1 MTSEHYV
8 YVLLDSSKP
17 GVHTYGEYTFDHE
30 PFYVGKGK
38 SKRIKDTV
46 YDKSSFK
53 AKKIRKMKS
62 EGVEIIA
69 VKVLES
75 LSNEESIKR
84 EVELIS
90 KIGRRDA
97 GRGPL
102 VNTTDGGEG
111 RSGSPHS
118 EDTKARISRGRKGV
132 GVGRKHSQET
142 IDKFRKAQS
151 GERNGFYG
159 KRHTEESKARHSE
172 RVSGSSHPMFDRKH
186 TPETIERLV
195 RHRREGVSNEAIRE
209 ATRKFKKP
217 VLMYDLALNFIREFD
232 SVQQASADTG
242 INESI
247 ISKCCRGEIKSPTR
261 RHFRYKNPEDAVKR
275 NKFILDVG
283 GRFWLGGK
291 EYTLVKRN
299 AKTCI
304 CESDGVRETMHV
316 RDHAFLFEKDTND
329 IDAVEI
335 LLFLKSMDPSFR
347 LGDGVVG
354 NGEVSVEYLKIVN
367 SSEVFVG
374 KTRESPGNAGIT
386 VFSDEWRDKRDIV
399 KSRLRHMLGKSEKI
413 WARKCEVREVADNT
427 LAREFLNRNHIQ
439 GYVGSVVKLGLF
451 HLGELVSLMTFGN
464 LRKSMGRRADPGSFE
479 LLRFCNRL
487 DTSVVGGASRLF
499 RHFLD
504 NHNPGRVISYADK
517 RWSSG
522 GLYRQLGFAH
532 VGDTVPNYYYIVGG
546 RREYRFKWRKDI
558 LVSMG
563 HDPSKT
569 EVEIMRGLN
578 HHRIFDRGSMRF
590 EWTASPGRPPQRP
603 YFDLVKS

>member
-38 SKRIKDTV
+38 SKRIKDTI

-53 AKKIRKMKS
+53 ANKIRKMKS

-69 VKVLES
+69 KKVLES

-84 EVELIS
+84 EIELIS
-90 KIGRRDA
+90 QIGRRDF

-118 EDTKARISRGRKGV
+118 EDTKAKISRGRKGI

-142 IDKFRKAQS
+142 IDKFRQAQS
-151 GERNGFYG
+151 GKMNGFYG
-159 KRHTEESKARHSE
+159 KRHTEENKVRHSE
-172 RVSGSSHPMFDRKH
+172 RVSGSSHPMFNKKH

-195 RHRREGVSNEAIRE
+195 RHRSDRVSNDAIRE

-261 RHFRYKNPEDAVKR
+261 HHFRYKNPEDNVKR

-283 GRFWLGGK
+283 DRFWLGSK
-291 EYTLVKRN
+291 EYTLIKRN

-304 CESDGVRETMHV
+304 CESGGTPETMHL

-335 LLFLKSMDPSFR
+335 LLFLQSIDTSFR
-347 LGDGVVG
+347 LRDGIMS
-354 NGEVSVEYLKIVN
+354 NGVTSVEYLKIVN
-367 SSEVFVG
+367 NSEIFAG
-374 KTRESPGNAGIT
+374 RHRESPGNDRIT

-399 KSRLRHMLGKSEKI
+399 KSRLRHKLGKSEKI
-413 WARKCEVREVADNT
+413 WARKCEVREVTDNT
-427 LAREFLNRNHIQ
+427 IVREFLGRNHIQ

-451 HLGELVSLMTFGN
+451 HMGELVSLMTFGN
-464 LRKSMGRRADPGSFE
+464 LRKSMGRKAGPGSFE
-479 LLRFCNRL
+479 LLRFCNKL

-499 RHFLD
+499 KNFLD
-504 NHNPGRVISYADK
+504 THKPTRVISYADR
-517 RWSSG
+517 RWSAG
-522 GLYRQLGFAH
+522 GLYKRLGFRH
-532 VGDTVPNYYYIVGG
+532 VGETVPNYYYIVGS
-546 RREYRFKWRKDI
+546 RREYRFMWRKDI

-578 HHRIFDRGSMRF
+578 HYRIFDRGCMRF
-590 EWTASPGRPPQRP
+590 EWVS
-603 YFDLVKS
+603 DLVGKGP